1 MQDNTDTHITI
12 ADVLTLLWEG
22 QLALAASIEEI
33 ALWVRTNGSP
43 YTHENVID
51 ALNTLDKN
59 ASAITAGILQIRQL

>member
-1 MQDNTDTHITI
+1 MQDNTDSQIAT

-43 YTHENVID
+43 DTHENVID
-51 ALNTLDKN
+51 ALRTLDRN
-59 ASAITAGILQIRQL
+59 AAAITTGILKLRR